1 MCEKFFIT
9 RKDIPPSPW
18 TILQLIGSIVRYDEL
33 VFRLYCTEENGQSH
47 YRKVRNPDV
56 FRDGFIAV
64 TGDLRDIYS
73 IRYNKL
79 RLPY

>member
-1 MCEKFFIT
+1 MSEKFFIT

-18 TILQLIGSIVRYDEL
+18 TILQLIGSIVKYDEL
-33 VFRLYCTEENGQSH
+33 VFRLHCTEENGQSH

-64 TGDLRDIYS
+64 IGDLRDTYS
-73 IRYNKL
+73 IRRDGLCSSY
-79 RLPY
+79 